1 MDLSGDLK
9 DNEPQPLSDDKL
21 REASGLI
28 SNVLAS
34 SSVKDQKRITKHLDE
49 AVNQIKI
56 ALSIK

>member
-1 MDLSGDLK
+1 M
-9 DNEPQPLSDDKL
+9 SDDKL

-28 SNVLAS
+28 SNVLSS

>member
-1 MDLSGDLK
+1 M
-9 DNEPQPLSDDKL
+9 SDDKL

-49 AVNQIKI
+49 AVKQINV